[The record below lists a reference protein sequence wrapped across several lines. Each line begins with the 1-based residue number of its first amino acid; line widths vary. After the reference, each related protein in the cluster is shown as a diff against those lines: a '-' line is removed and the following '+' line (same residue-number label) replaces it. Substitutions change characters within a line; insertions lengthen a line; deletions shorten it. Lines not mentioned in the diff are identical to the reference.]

1 MSRPFKPIALLA
13 VLTAFAGQP
22 LSRAADNVLP
32 DIGSS
37 AGEIM
42 SPELQHQYGGAML
55 HEMRGQGLVLDDPLL
70 LEYLNSLGFQL
81 VATSA
86 KPDQPFTFFL
96 VRENVINAFAAP
108 GGYIGVNAGLIVTT
122 QTESELAAVLAHEIA
137 HITQQ
142 HLIRAFEDAQKSSI
156 PIALAM
162 LGAVIASRGRSD
174 DAAPAALMTGVSL
187 MQQRQINFTR
197 QDETEADRLGIQTLA
212 RAHFEPDAMAGF
224 FSRMQRALRPAGGDG
239 EAPELLRTHP
249 VTIQRIS
256 DAKSRAEGIKKDPQL
271 RAATL
276 PVGATASPL
285 SLLPGS
291 RLANAAPAAFPD
303 AAERSR
309 ADQHYELMRE
319 RVRVLSA
326 RTSNEMV
333 VYYSENLRDNP
344 GFNTPAN
351 RYGYALALIQGNAA
365 GQALPVAQKL
375 LAGDPGNR
383 VFQLLAAQAEF
394 VSGDI
399 AGALRRYAQMEIDFP
414 RYHPLA
420 IDHADTLLH
429 QGSTADSRKALDLL
443 RPQLENNSDDPELQ
457 TVFARACEI
466 SGDKIRAGQAH
477 AEAALLNGH
486 FEDAMNLLKTL
497 SKRSDLDYYQRARV
511 DARIIELTPVVL
523 ELRRRHIKPGDQG
536 DQGTHGAHATALSCP
551 ISSACAPL

>member
-1 MSRPFKPIALLA
+1 MPRPFKLIPLLA
-13 VLTAFAGQP
+13 IVTALAGHQP
-22 LSRAADNVLP
+22 ARAGDNPLP

-42 SPELQHQYGGAML
+42 SPELQRQYGGAML

-70 LEYLNSLGFQL
+70 LEYLTTLGFRL
-81 VATSA
+81 VATSD

-122 QTESELAAVLAHEIA
+122 QSESELAAVLAHEIA

-256 DAKSRAEGIKKDPQL
+256 DAKSRAEGIKKDPQVRSPAPQL
-271 RAATL
+271 SSA
-276 PVGATASPL
+276 ASPL
-285 SLLPGS
+285 SLLPGN
-291 RLANAAPAAFPD
+291 RLATTPAVAD
-303 AAERSR
+303 ATERERSE
-309 ADQHYELMRE
+309 QQYLLMRE
-319 RVRVLSA
+319 RIRVMTA
-326 RTSNEMV
+326 RTSNEMIG
-333 VYYSENLRDNP
+333 YYGDNLRDNP
-344 GFNTPAN
+344 GFNTTAN

-365 GQALPVAQKL
+365 AQALPITQKL

-383 VFQLLAAQAEF
+383 VFQLLTAQAEF

-399 AGALRRYAQMEIDFP
+399 SAALKRYAQMETDFP

-420 IDHADTLLH
+420 IAHADTLLH
-429 QGSTADSRKALDLL
+429 EGTVADSRKALDLL
-443 RPQLENNSDDPELQ
+443 RPQLESNSDDPELQ

-466 SGDKIRAGQAH
+466 SGDKVRAGQAH

-511 DARIIELTPVVL
+511 DARIVELTPVVL

-536 DQGTHGAHATALSCP
+536 DQGNRGAHATALSCP
-551 ISSACAPL
+551 NSSACRPL